1 MATLNVEPGE
11 SRFDELI
18 GGVERGVFMRTNKS
32 WSIDDSRNK
41 FQFGC
46 EVGQLIED
54 GELKGL
60 VKNPNYRGISA
71 TFWRSLS
78 GVGDA
83 STVEVLGTPF
93 CGKGEPNQIIRVGHA
108 SATSTLSGRQSDDAA
123 MLRASLSELREIV
136 AALPDDPHLLY
147 CTEPRE
153 STVIE
158 PDELPDASDAVR
170 TVLELGAGH
179 DLVGHFASG
188 ALHRGFASSLGHR
201 LWHTSHSF
209 HLDFSLYAERDKAAK
224 SLYAGTQFSPSALEG
239 KIGEAARRVEILRRP
254 ERRIDPG
261 SYRVFLTPS
270 ALTEILGLLAYS
282 SFGVKSHR
290 TKQTA
295 LLRMLDGGA
304 ALHPRV
310 SLTEDAATGVA
321 PRFSASGFAR
331 PERVELVTRG
341 RLAGALISPRS
352 AKEYGL
358 SPNSGKTERPSALSM
373 APGDL
378 LERDVLGRLGTGIY
392 VTDTWYTNYSDLASA
407 RITGMTR
414 FATTWVEDGEP
425 VAPLAVMRFDDSVY
439 RMLGSEL
446 EALTAEREWMLDG
459 GTYFERSTDSYL
471 LPGAL
476 LSSMTFTL

>member
-1 MATLNVEPGE
+1 MRE
-11 SRFDELI
+11 RFFDLAA
-18 GGVERGVFMRTNKS
+18 GVLGALH
-32 WSIDDSRNK
+32 
-41 FQFGC
+41 GA
-46 EVGQLIED
+46 EVG
-54 GELKGL
+54 
-60 VKNPNYRGISA
+60 
-71 TFWRSLS
+71 SLS
-78 GVGDA
+78 LRGERSSFARMNHAKVRQAGDVA
-83 STVEVLGTPF
+83 QDVVELTLISGS
-93 CGKGEPNQIIRVGHA
+93 RHA
-108 SATSTLSGRQSDDAA
+108 SASYTLSGREDDDAA
-123 MLRASLSELREIV
+123 MLRASLSELRAIA

-153 STVIE
+153 STTVE
-158 PDELPDASDAVR
+158 ADELPDAAEAVR
-170 TVLELGAGH
+170 TILELGRGH

-224 SLYAGTQFSPSALEG
+224 SLYAGTRFSPSALEA
-239 KIGEAARRVEILRRP
+239 KIGEAARQVAILRRP

-270 ALTEILGLLAYS
+270 ALSEILGLLAYS
-282 SFGVKSHR
+282 AFGVKSHR

-304 ALHPRV
+304 ALDPRV
-310 SLTEDAATGVA
+310 SLVEDATSGGA
-321 PRFSASGFAR
+321 PRFSASGFAH
-331 PERVELVTRG
+331 PERVELLSEG
-341 RLAGALISPRS
+341 RLTGALISPRS
-352 AKEYGL
+352 AREYGL
-358 SPNSGKTERPSALSM
+358 SPNAGKTERPRSLAM

-378 LERDVLGRLGTGIY
+378 PEREVLERLGTGIY

-425 VAPLAVMRFDDSVY
+425 VAPLAVMRFDDSIY

-446 EALTAEREWMLDG
+446 EALSEEREWMLDG

-476 LSSMTFTL
+476 LRSMTFTL